1 MIITIGR
8 QHGTDGRSVAMKL
21 AEELSIPCYSR
32 EIVDEAARNSS
43 FSKEV
48 LNSYD
53 EKRVSPYIISSPEY
67 TSFNETF
74 HMNIEVVSVQF
85 DAIRSLAEKGDCIF
99 VGRCADY
106 ILRNREDLI
115 RVFIYGDYSNR
126 VKNIMERKSL
136 SEDKA
141 KKLIKEV
148 DKDRASYYRYYTD
161 QIWGDL
167 DNYDL
172 CIDSTKI
179 GVEGS
184 AGVIK
189 AYIDSF
195 RKG

>member
-8 QHGTDGRSVAMKL
+8 QHGTNGKTIAI
-21 AEELSIPCYSR
+21 ELSKKLGIPCYSR
-32 EIVDEAARNSS
+32 EIVDEAAKNSN

-48 LNSYD
+48 LDSYD
-53 EKRVSPYIISSPEY
+53 EKRVSPYVLTTPDY
-67 TSFNETF
+67 PSFNETF

-85 DAIRSLAEKGDCIF
+85 DAIRTLAEKGDCIF

-106 ILRNREDLI
+106 ILRNRDDLV

-126 VKNIMERKSL
+126 VKNIMQRKDL
-136 SEDKA
+136 TEDKA

-172 CIDSTKI
+172 CVDSTRTGI
-179 GVEGS
+179 EGTV
-184 AGVIK
+184 AVIK
-189 AYIDSF
+189 AFIDNL
-195 RKG
+195 

>member
-8 QHGTDGRSVAMKL
+8 QHGTNGKTIAV
-21 AEELSIPCYSR
+21 ELSKKLGIPCYSR
-32 EIVDEAARNSS
+32 EIVDEAAKNSN

-48 LNSYD
+48 LDSYD
-53 EKRVSPYIISSPEY
+53 EKRVSPYVLTTPDY
-67 TSFNETF
+67 PSFNETF

-85 DAIRSLAEKGDCIF
+85 DAIRTLAEKGDCIF

-106 ILRNREDLI
+106 ILRNSDDLV

-126 VKNIMERKSL
+126 VKNIMQRKDL
-136 SEDKA
+136 TEDKA

-172 CIDSTKI
+172 CVDSTRTGI
-179 GVEGS
+179 EGTV
-184 AGVIK
+184 AVIK
-189 AYIDSF
+189 AFIDNL
-195 RKG
+195 